1 MYWYWDNTFLI
12 LIPGLL
18 LALYAQIRISST
30 YAKYNEIKNVKGI
43 SGYEAARMILDRN
56 GMQNVPIQTIGGK
69 LSDNFDPRTNT
80 LNLSEKVS
88 KERTIAAI
96 SIAAHECGHALQHQE
111 NYGPIRLRS
120 ILVPVVRVSSILSW
134 ILIIAGYVMGILGMT
149 TIGIIFF
156 STMVVFQLVTLPVE
170 FNASQRALVQL
181 ETAGIA
187 TQTEAYGA
195 RKVLNAAAFTYVAAT
210 LVALLQLFRIIM
222 LFGGRRR

>member
-12 LIPGLL
+12 LIPGIL

-56 GMQNVPIQTIGGK
+56 GMHNVPIQTISGK

-88 KERTIAAI
+88 KDRSIAAI

-120 ILVPVVRVSSILSW
+120 VLVPVVRVSSILSW
-134 ILIIAGYVMGILGMT
+134 ILIIAGYIMGIFEMT

-195 RKVLNAAAFTYVAAT
+195 RKVL
-210 LVALLQLFRIIM
+210 
-222 LFGGRRR
+222 

>member
-18 LALYAQIRISST
+18 LAMYAQIRISST

-56 GMQNVPIQTIGGK
+56 GMQNVPIQTIGGEIERQFRSPYEYFK
-69 LSDNFDPRTNT
+69 FVR
-80 LNLSEKVS
+80 KVS

-120 ILVPVVRVSSILSW
+120 VLVPVVRVSSILSW
-134 ILIIAGYVMGILGMT
+134 ILIIAGYIMGIFGMT

-156 STMVVFQLVTLPVE
+156 STMVVFQLVTV
-170 FNASQRALVQL
+170 
-181 ETAGIA
+181 TC
-187 TQTEAYGA
+187 
-195 RKVLNAAAFTYVAAT
+195 
-210 LVALLQLFRIIM
+210 
-222 LFGGRRR
+222 

>member
-18 LALYAQIRISST
+18 IALYAQIRISST
-30 YAKYNEIKNVKGI
+30 YAKYNEIKNIKGI

-56 GMQNVPIQTIGGK
+56 GMNNVQVQTIGGK

-96 SIAAHECGHALQHQE
+96 SIAAHECGHAIQHQE

-120 ILVPVVRVSSILSW
+120 VLVPVVRVSSILSW

-181 ETAGIA
+181 ESAGIA